1 MTNLTA
7 DMESMFSVWNNIYM
21 ACNIYIYTMADM
33 ESMFSV
39 WNNIYM
45 ACYIYI
51 YTHTE
56 LVENIQKH
64 FLK

>member
-1 MTNLTA
+1 
-7 DMESMFSVWNNIYM
+7 
-21 ACNIYIYTMADM
+21 
-33 ESMFSV
+33 
-39 WNNIYM
+39 M

-64 FLK
+64 FLKWIGELKRLLID